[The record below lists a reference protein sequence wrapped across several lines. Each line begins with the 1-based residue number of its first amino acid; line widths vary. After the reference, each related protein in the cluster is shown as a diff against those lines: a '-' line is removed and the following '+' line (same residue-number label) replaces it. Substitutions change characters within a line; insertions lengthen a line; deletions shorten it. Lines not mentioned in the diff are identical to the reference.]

1 MESATIGKCVSQS
14 ITVTIAIV
22 LLDNLRR
29 FKMNQRQYGT
39 LIGNGVGFWQAKA
52 IAKRSSDTNVKTDK
66 PLIRWENEMELDEE
80 PKIKTVD

>member
-1 MESATIGKCVSQS
+1 
-14 ITVTIAIV
+14 
-22 LLDNLRR
+22 
-29 FKMNQRQYGT
+29 MNQRQYGT